1 MFCPFCTHEETKV
14 VDSRL
19 VANGSQIKRRRE
31 CMNCGERFST
41 YEEAELVMP
50 RIIKSNERRE
60 PFDEEKL
67 RAGLHKALEKRPVSS
82 DQIENA
88 LQNIKDYIRK
98 IGEREIQA
106 QIIGKQVMNQLVT
119 TDWLDKNI
127 EKVKILDAS
136 WHLPNAN
143 RNSFEEYKT
152 EHIINSIFFDI
163 DKNSNQKTNL
173 PHMLPSK
180 EDWEMI
186 VSSLGISNSDHIIVY
201 DNSDVFSSCRVWYSF
216 LYFGHDPKLISVLD
230 GGFKKWTNE
239 KRPTTKEIVSFDRS
253 KYIAVENTS
262 LVINKDEVNKNITNN
277 KFQLLDARGEQR
289 FLGLQPEPRKELK
302 SGNIKGSINLP
313 FQKLLRDDRTF
324 KKKEDLIE
332 IFKSK
337 KVSIEK
343 EMAFT
348 CGSGVTACI
357 LGLANSIIS
366 GKKPVIYDG
375 SWAEYGLD

>member
-1 MFCPFCTHEETKV
+1 
-14 VDSRL
+14 
-19 VANGSQIKRRRE
+19 
-31 CMNCGERFST
+31 
-41 YEEAELVMP
+41 
-50 RIIKSNERRE
+50 
-60 PFDEEKL
+60 
-67 RAGLHKALEKRPVSS
+67 
-82 DQIENA
+82 
-88 LQNIKDYIRK
+88 
-98 IGEREIQA
+98 
-106 QIIGKQVMNQLVT
+106 MNQLVT

-239 KRPTTKEIVSFDRS
+239 KRLTTKEIVSFDRS
-253 KYIAVENTS
+253 KYLSLIHISEPTRQAEISYAVFC
-262 LVINKDEVNKNITNN
+262 L
-277 KFQLLDARGEQR
+277 
-289 FLGLQPEPRKELK
+289 
-302 SGNIKGSINLP
+302 
-313 FQKLLRDDRTF
+313 
-324 KKKEDLIE
+324 KKKR
-332 IFKSK
+332 
-337 KVSIEK
+337 
-343 EMAFT
+343 
-348 CGSGVTACI
+348 
-357 LGLANSIIS
+357 
-366 GKKPVIYDG
+366 
-375 SWAEYGLD
+375 